1 MTETARGGLPQGGLP
16 RGGPPWGGPAR
27 AGPARSWL
35 RSLKLSNF
43 RNYASLAL
51 ALDERMVVLTGP
63 NGAGKTNLMEAVSL
77 LSPGRGLR
85 RASLEVLPRRDGDGT
100 FAVAAE
106 AETRHG
112 PVALG
117 TGIVNG
123 PEGLEKARRIRIDHE
138 PARSSDALLDH
149 LRVVWLTPDMHGLFR
164 AAPSERRRF
173 LDRLVL
179 AIDRSHASRVSAF
192 ERALRSRNKLLEAP
206 SLNTQWLSALE
217 TQIAELGTAIAAAR
231 VECVRLLEGISG
243 ASSGEFP
250 KAELRLEGEVEASLA
265 TLKATDAEDAYQAQ
279 LQARRYADQAAGRT
293 LNGPHLT
300 DLLVVHSAKGVAASE
315 CSTGEQKSLLVGIIL
330 AHAKLIAELSSEA
343 PIVLLDEVPAHLD
356 QRHRSALFEAL
367 FALDCQ
373 AWMTG
378 TDSLDFQELG
388 QRAQHLSVDA
398 GQVSPE

>member
-1 MTETARGGLPQGGLP
+1 VTDKDRAEAAPRART
-16 RGGPPWGGPAR
+16 WVK
-27 AGPARSWL
+27 
-35 RSLKLSNF
+35 SLKLSNF
-43 RNYASLAL
+43 RNYATLSL

-85 RASLEVLPRRDGDGT
+85 RASLEALARRDGDGT

-106 AETRHG
+106 VETRHG
-112 PVALG
+112 AVALG
-117 TGIVNG
+117 TGIVSG
-123 PEGLEKARRIRIDHE
+123 PEGPEKTRRIRIEHE
-138 PARSSDALLDH
+138 PVRSSEALLDH

-164 AAPSERRRF
+164 APPSERRRF

-192 ERALRSRNKLLEAP
+192 ERALRSRNKLLEAASP
-206 SLNTQWLSALE
+206 NTSWLGALE
-217 TQIAELGTAIAAAR
+217 TQIAELGAAIAAAR
-231 VECVRLLEGISG
+231 RECVRLLSGIAAANG
-243 ASSGEFP
+243 GEFP
-250 KAELRLEGEVEASLA
+250 KAELQLEGEVEAALASLP
-265 TLKATDAEDAYQAQ
+265 ATDAEDQYRARLEGRRQA
-279 LQARRYADQAAGRT
+279 DKAAGRT

-300 DLLVVHSAKGVAASE
+300 DLVVVHSGKGVPASE

-330 AHAKLIAELSSEA
+330 AHAKLIAELSQEA

-356 QRHRSALFEAL
+356 ERHRAALYEAL
-367 FALDCQ
+367 AGLDCQ

-388 QRAQHLSVDA
+388 ETAQHFLVYL
-398 GQVSPE
+398 GTVSRG

>member
-1 MTETARGGLPQGGLP
+1 MIATTT
-16 RGGPPWGGPAR
+16 R
-27 AGPARSWL
+27 AGPPPSGARARSWL

-43 RNYASLAL
+43 RNYPTLSL

-63 NGAGKTNLMEAVSL
+63 NGAGKTNLIEAVSL

-112 PVALG
+112 RVALG
-117 TGIVNG
+117 TGVVLG
-123 PEGLEKARRIRIDHE
+123 PEGPERARRIRIDHE
-138 PARSSDALLDH
+138 PARSSEALLEH

-179 AIDRSHASRVSAF
+179 AIDRGHASRVSAF
-192 ERALRSRNKLLEAP
+192 DRALRSRNKLLEAP
-206 SLNTQWLSALE
+206 SLNANWLSALE

-231 VECVRLLEGISG
+231 RECVRLLEGISG
-243 ASSGEFP
+243 ANGAEFP
-250 KAELRLEGEVEASLA
+250 KAGLRLEGEVEASLA
-265 TLKATDAEDAYQAQ
+265 TQSATDAEDSYRAR
-279 LQARRYADQAAGRT
+279 LEARRHADQAAGRT

-300 DLLVVHSAKGVAASE
+300 DLVVIHSGKGVPASE

-330 AHAKLIAELSSEA
+330 AHARLIAELCSEA
-343 PIVLLDEVPAHLD
+343 PMVLLDEVPAHLD
-356 QRHRSALFEAL
+356 EKHRSALFEAL
-367 FALDCQ
+367 VALDCQ

-378 TDSLDFQELG
+378 TDSLDFQELSG
-388 QRAQHLSVDA
+388 RAQHLSVHS
-398 GQVSPE
+398 GTVSPA

>member
-1 MTETARGGLPQGGLP
+1 MATATPGGS
-16 RGGPPWGGPAR
+16 R
-27 AGPARSWL
+27 ARSWV

-63 NGAGKTNLMEAVSL
+63 NGAGKTNLIEAVSL

-85 RASLEVLPRRDGDGT
+85 RASLEALPRRGGDGT

-106 AETRHG
+106 IETRHG

-123 PEGLEKARRIRIDHE
+123 PDGVEKTRRIRVDHE
-138 PARSSDALLDH
+138 PARSSEALLDH

-179 AIDRSHASRVSAF
+179 AIDRSHAGRVSAF

-206 SLNTQWLSALE
+206 SPNGQWLSALE

-231 VECVRLLEGISG
+231 RECVRLLEGISG
-243 ASSGEFP
+243 ANGGEFP

-265 TLKATDAEDAYQAQ
+265 TLSATDAEDAYRAQ
-279 LQARRYADQAAGRT
+279 LEARRYADKAAGRT
-293 LNGPHLT
+293 LNGPHLS
-300 DLLVVHSAKGVAASE
+300 DLLVIHSGKGVPAAE

-330 AHAKLIAELSSEA
+330 AHARLIAELSSEA

-356 QRHRSALFEAL
+356 EKHRSALFEAL
-367 FALDCQ
+367 ISLDCQ

-388 QRAQHLSVDA
+388 DRAQHLSVHSGTISA
-398 GQVSPE
+398 Q